1 MGKEA
6 KIDNKIGLFE
16 VRKIPRLSFHCKS
29 RVTMSVGKLIGAIVL
44 YGLVCLVSYWYW
56 ILSYKFRAFSTA
68 EIESSSFWI
77 AFVAVN
83 VYFFLIS
90 KRFYRPETIKKFVV
104 YTLLLLLVATIAEYF
119 YVISA
124 ILGHCHPSD
133 SSCAEAF
140 FKAVR
145 IDTFSGIFI
154 RDFIICSVLLLGTLY
169 RDALA
174 YNKIKKEKREADSRN
189 ACLQLRIGQYV
200 EHAHFTN
207 NALASMIGQL
217 GELPEEKQKG
227 LYLLLD
233 IQRYSFAKS
242 REDFVSLEEEL
253 GFARNLL
260 DYYRFRYPDLEISC
274 HVEGTVPS
282 CSVPPLIT
290 EIPISNMFKHGI
302 TEAGE
307 GRVRV
312 DFILNDPSCF
322 KMVCWN
328 RIREDSVFFANPAS
342 MGISILKDRLDALYG
357 KSASFHLERE
367 GNEAVA
373 VLTIP
378 F

>member
-1 MGKEA
+1 M
-6 KIDNKIGLFE
+6 NKTTKTN
-16 VRKIPRLSFHCKS
+16 RKRGGEYDASRPMSYWVSSLKGSKRRL
-29 RVTMSVGKLIGAIVL
+29 
-44 YGLVCLVSYWYW
+44 LVSVLFYFIGWFVFYWFW
-56 ILSYKFRAFSTA
+56 RLHDFLRSFTSP
-68 EIESSSFWI
+68 EVENNSFWI
-77 AFVAVN
+77 VFVVVN
-83 VYFFLIS
+83 IYLVIVAR
-90 KRFYRPETIKKFVV
+90 RFYRPETIGKFVA
-104 YTLLLLLVATIAEYF
+104 YALLLLLIATTVEYF
-119 YVISA
+119 YVIPV
-124 ILGHCHPSD
+124 ILGHCHPD
-133 SSCAEAF
+133 SGHAEEMYRQIRF
-140 FKAVR
+140 G
-145 IDTFSGIFI
+145 TFSGIFI

-253 GFARNLL
+253 SFARNLL

-322 KMVCWN
+322 KMVCRN

-342 MGISILKDRLDALYG
+342 MGISILRDRLDALYG